1 MNREK
6 YLKVPEDRIAIII
19 GEEGEV
25 LDKIEEETDSK
36 VNLDSDTGEVS
47 IEGDDFFGVNAAWD
61 TIKAIAR
68 GFSPEK
74 AYKLF
79 KDDYMLEII
88 NLKDHLST
96 SKEMRRQKG
105 RVIGK
110 NGKTRRKIEQDS
122 KCFISVYGK
131 TISIIGPMD
140 NMEIAKKAVDKLIDG
155 APHGHVYRYLE
166 EERKKRRTEPWAK

>member
-6 YLKVPEDRIAIII
+6 YLKVPKDRIAVII

-25 LDKIEEETDSK
+25 LQRIEDETESK

-47 IEGDDFFGVNAAWD
+47 IEGEDYFGVNTAWS
-61 TIKAIAR
+61 IVKAIAR
-68 GFSPEK
+68 GFSPRK

-79 KDDYMLEII
+79 KKNYMLEII
-88 NLKDHLST
+88 NLKDYLST
-96 SKEMRRQKG
+96 SKEIKRQKG
-105 RVIGK
+105 RVIGRE
-110 NGKTRRKIEQDS
+110 GKTRRKIEQDT
-122 KCFISVYGK
+122 KCYLAIYGK
-131 TISIIGPMD
+131 TISIIGPME
-140 NMEIAKKAVDKLIDG
+140 NMEIAKKAVDKLLDG